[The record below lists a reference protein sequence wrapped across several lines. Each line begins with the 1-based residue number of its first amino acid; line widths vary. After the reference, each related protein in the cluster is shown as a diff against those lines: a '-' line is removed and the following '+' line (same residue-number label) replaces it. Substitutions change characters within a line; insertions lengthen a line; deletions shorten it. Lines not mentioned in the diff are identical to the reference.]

1 MKPNYTEA
9 QCEVI
14 RENAPLNFE
23 VATQLGTEFGKKT
36 RSVIAKAISLGVEYN
51 AKPRATKSGEPIV
64 LKSEIVNEIESHL
77 NIEVPTL
84 SKATKEHLIVLRNA
98 ICN

>member
-64 LKSEIVNEIESHL
+64 LKARL
-77 NIEVPTL
+77 LMRL
-84 SKATKEHLIVLRNA
+84 SLILTSKFLLLA
-98 ICN
+98 KQQKSTSLF

>member
-77 NIEVPTL
+77 NIKVPTL
-84 SKATKEHLIVLRNA
+84 SKATKEHLTVLRNA